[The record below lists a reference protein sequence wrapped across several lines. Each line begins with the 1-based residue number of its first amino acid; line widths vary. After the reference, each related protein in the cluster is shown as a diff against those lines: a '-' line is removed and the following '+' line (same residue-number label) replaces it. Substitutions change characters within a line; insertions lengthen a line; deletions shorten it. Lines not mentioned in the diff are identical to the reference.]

1 MIALMPASQ
10 PFDVLLAD
18 DDGVTREVLATILEG
33 MGHRVRQFAD
43 GQAAWEAYNR
53 EPARVVISDW
63 KMPGLDGVEFC
74 RRVRNRLRT
83 EYTYFI
89 LITAKD
95 AGELGYDYEIGEN
108 VDDFLLKPVERGQ
121 LWRRMRVAARI
132 LRFATEMRQLEQ
144 LLPICT
150 YCHKIREGD
159 DGPWETLERY
169 VGQRTGSNFS
179 HGVCPDC
186 EARWMAD
193 LQIPAKPS

>member
-1 MIALMPASQ
+1 MSFSQ

-18 DDGVTREVLATILEG
+18 DDGVTRELLAAILEG

-43 GQAAWEAYNR
+43 GAAAWEAYDL

-63 KMPGLDGVEFC
+63 KMPGVDGLEFC

-89 LITAKD
+89 LITAND
-95 AGELGYDYEIGEN
+95 AGDLGYDYEIGDE
-108 VDDFLLKPVERGQ
+108 VDDFLIKPVERGQ

-132 LRFATEMRQLEQ
+132 LRFTTEMRQLEQ

-150 YCHKIREGD
+150 YCHRIREGNA
-159 DGPWETLERY
+159 GPWETLERY
-169 VGQRTGSNFS
+169 VGQRTGSSFS

-186 EARWMAD
+186 EERWLAD
-193 LQIPAKPS
+193 LKIPAGPKSSA